1 MNLVIPFCK
10 GGRWLP
16 PCGLF
21 FKFYN
26 GYAGIAFAVFA
37 LSEGFDIFDAL

>member
-1 MNLVIPFCK
+1 MIAVLRII
-10 GGRWLP
+10 
-16 PCGLF
+16 

-26 GYAGIAFAVFA
+26 RYAGIAFAVFA